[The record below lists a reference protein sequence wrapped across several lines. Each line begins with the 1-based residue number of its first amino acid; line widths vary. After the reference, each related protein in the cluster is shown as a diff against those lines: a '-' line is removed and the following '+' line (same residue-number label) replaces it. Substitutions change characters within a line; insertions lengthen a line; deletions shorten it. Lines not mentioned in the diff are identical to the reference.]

1 MCCLTSIT
9 SLTVDGQTEVG
20 VEHDRL
26 ELLRFLASDFA
37 PMNELCDRGHM
48 FERLIYER
56 SKALFLYFNLPFD
69 EPPPE

>member
-1 MCCLTSIT
+1 
-9 SLTVDGQTEVG
+9 
-20 VEHDRL
+20 
-26 ELLRFLASDFA
+26 
-37 PMNELCDRGHM
+37 MNELCDRGHM